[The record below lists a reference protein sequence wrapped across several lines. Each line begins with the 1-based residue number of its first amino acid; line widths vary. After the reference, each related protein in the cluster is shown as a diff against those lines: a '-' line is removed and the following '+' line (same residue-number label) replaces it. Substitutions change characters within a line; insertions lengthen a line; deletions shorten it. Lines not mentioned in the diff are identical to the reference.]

1 MLKET
6 KSIAGSHLASRES
19 DTVQLIILGIYS
31 AEVLAM
37 CATKRGF
44 QGSDVLKILRH
55 LHTCNYFL
63 ASDGPKGD
71 ITILTGNGLPRG
83 VRVAQQDD
91 PRISSPARAK
101 TWPRER
107 CRYAR
112 TEIRKG
118 FRRTGF
124 RVVKRLLEQSSDRN
138 VVVRSDY
145 DQTYVL

>member
-55 LHTCNYFL
+55 LHT
-63 ASDGPKGD
+63 
-71 ITILTGNGLPRG
+71 
-83 VRVAQQDD
+83 
-91 PRISSPARAK
+91 
-101 TWPRER
+101 
-107 CRYAR
+107 
-112 TEIRKG
+112 
-118 FRRTGF
+118 
-124 RVVKRLLEQSSDRN
+124 
-138 VVVRSDY
+138 
-145 DQTYVL
+145 